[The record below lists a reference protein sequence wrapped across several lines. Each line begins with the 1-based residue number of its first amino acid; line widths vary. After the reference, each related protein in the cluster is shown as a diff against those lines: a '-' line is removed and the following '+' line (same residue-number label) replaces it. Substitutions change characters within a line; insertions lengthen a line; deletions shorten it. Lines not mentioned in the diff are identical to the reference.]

1 MGYKLPCKK
10 ALSRKIGLVGIAIL
24 AIAIIF
30 SAILF
35 TQPTQPKVKSS
46 VVYAY
51 VSDFPTLDPSIAFED
66 EQVILANVYEAL
78 IFYNSSNPSSPLTPW
93 LATSWNYSQD
103 GLVWTF
109 NLRKNILFHDGT
121 PFNAEAVKFSVERT
135 KRMGLGA
142 AYIWDPVKEIQVVD
156 DYTIKFI
163 LQYPAPLAQI
173 ASSQY
178 GAWIFSPKIPS
189 NDTDATE
196 WFNQGKDAGT
206 GAFTIESYEA
216 GFQIVLKRFDKYWR
230 GWSGN
235 HIEKV
240 LIKTVRDPTAR
251 LQAIKA
257 GEADFTVDLPVDYLP
272 ELKDNPNVKVLAVPS
287 YRNLLGMINTK
298 RAPTDNVLVRQAL
311 AYAFPYD
318 AVVKNVMQNYAAQ
331 SKGPIPIG
339 MIGYFEDMPHYT
351 YNLTKAKEL
360 LEKAGYPNGG
370 FTIILT
376 YTSGDQLE
384 KQVAELYKAELE
396 KLGITLDIREMT
408 TKAKYSLAR
417 GDPKEAQHI
426 LLFYWWPTYITPYD
440 FLYSLFHSEE
450 KVIFNFAYYYNS
462 TYDNLID
469 TASRLEGTD
478 LNKAL
483 QLYRK
488 AQEQVI
494 RDCTALFIIDM
505 DTIMVVNSKVHNF
518 KPNSAYTE
526 VVFFY
531 DIWVES

>member
-1 MGYKLPCKK
+1 MNDRKGYKGVSKK
-10 ALSRKIGLVGIAIL
+10 FGLLGV
-24 AIAIIF
+24 AIIIIAALLATTF
-30 SAILF
+30 F
-35 TQPTQPKVKSS
+35 TQPSQPKVKTS

-51 VSDFPTLDPSIAFED
+51 VSDFPTLDPSIAFEN

-78 IFYNSSNPSSPLTPW
+78 VFYNSSNPTSPLSPW
-93 LATSWNYSQD
+93 LATGWSYSSD
-103 GLVWTF
+103 GLEWTF
-109 NLRKNILFHDGT
+109 NLRKNVVFHDGT
-121 PFNAEAVKFSVERT
+121 PLNAEAVKFSIERT

-142 AYIWDPVKEIQVVD
+142 AYIWDPIKEIQVVD
-156 DYTIKFI
+156 EYTVKFI
-163 LQYPAPLAQI
+163 LSYPAPLAQI

-178 GAWIFSPKIPS
+178 GAWIFSPKIPL
-189 NDTDATE
+189 NDTDATA
-196 WFNQGKDAGT
+196 WFNQGKDAGS
-206 GAFTIESYEA
+206 GPFMIEIYEA
-216 GFQIVLKRFDKYWR
+216 GFQIVLKRFDKYWK
-230 GWSGN
+230 GWDGN

-272 ELKDNPNVKVLAVPS
+272 DLKNNPNVKVIPIPS

-298 RAPTDNVLVRQAL
+298 RVPTDNVLVRQAL

-318 AVVKNVMQNYAAQ
+318 AVVKNVMQSYAVQ
-331 SKGPIPIG
+331 SKGPIPQG
-339 MIGYFEDMPHYT
+339 MLGYFEDMQHYV
-351 YNLTKAKEL
+351 YNITKAKEL
-360 LEKAGYPNGG
+360 LTKAGYPSGG

-417 GDPKEAQHI
+417 GDPAQAQHI

-440 FLYSLFHSEE
+440 FLYSLFHTEE

-462 TYDNLID
+462 TYDDLID

-478 LNKAL
+478 LNRAL
-483 QLYRK
+483 ELYRK

-494 RDCTALFIIDM
+494 KDCTALFIIDM

-526 VVFFY
+526 VIFFY
-531 DIWVES
+531 DIWVEA